1 MIESKLYVF
10 FCSAFF
16 ALSILMPDIP
26 YPIIGNLRP
35 EDFLLILLG
44 LFVVDNILFKNGRFP
59 RAGWSVFVMLLM
71 FAWLV
76 IVSSGINFLLGNVDN
91 SGLIIKEFIRFV
103 KYAVVFVV
111 FIWLNPKKAGVP
123 FRIFLIAAVAVVGI
137 QIMQRYQLFNIDN
150 WLIELYRSKYV
161 YSIQSSDWRGA
172 SVFSNPNVF
181 GNFLLLPFAFIFS
194 TFFVPGEIFY
204 SIKLKRLTS
213 LFLIMIFG
221 LGILFTQSRTTVLA
235 AFIIVFFGMFL
246 YIFKE
251 AVYKKRNDR
260 NHIKYIIY
268 IILFLFF
275 IAFLRRFYNL
285 ERAFNIRDAIK
296 TGGSLSLKLMWVQ
309 DAIRVIMNSNPFC
322 LIFGMSPGAK
332 YIQTDFEYG
341 YLIYW
346 YGLTGILFYG
356 LLVYLQLRI
365 FSKRL
370 GTQNGLT
377 GMSIVLAFLFYGIGG
392 TAFINNRVYPI
403 TLALFAM
410 MIRNLSDN
418 LRVKNINKNLPI

>member
-16 ALSILMPDIP
+16 ALSILLPDIS

-35 EDFLLILLG
+35 EDFVLILLG
-44 LFVVDNILFKNGRFP
+44 LFVVDNILFKNGRFL

-76 IVSSGINFLLGNVDN
+76 IVSSGINFLLGNVNN

-111 FIWLNPKKAGVP
+111 FLWLNPKKAGIP

-150 WLIELYRSKYV
+150 WLIKTYRNYTWI
-161 YSIQSSDWRGA
+161 YSTQSTDWRGG
-172 SVFSNPNVF
+172 SVFSNPNVL

-221 LGILFTQSRTTVLA
+221 LGILFTQSRTSVMA
-235 AFIIVFFGMFL
+235 MFIIIFFGTFL
-246 YIFKE
+246 YILKG
-251 AVYKKRNDR
+251 AIYKNRVRCKS
-260 NHIKYIIY
+260 IKYISYVFIVLIF
-268 IILFLFF
+268 IILVSKYF
-275 IAFLRRFYNL
+275 NL
-285 ERAFNIRDAIK
+285 ERAFAFISAVETDR
-296 TGGSLSLKLMWVQ
+296 SLSIKL
-309 DAIRVIMNSNPFC
+309 DIAKYAIRIVLDSNPFC

-370 GTQNGLT
+370 GT
-377 GMSIVLAFLFYGIGG
+377 
-392 TAFINNRVYPI
+392 
-403 TLALFAM
+403 
-410 MIRNLSDN
+410 
-418 LRVKNINKNLPI
+418 